1 MKRVLIGV
9 IVVGLI
15 LSWSATSFANGS
27 AAEESKGE
35 SVPSVKPRTGELKS
49 PGFATLLS
57 VLVPGL
63 GQVYNNDLTKAL
75 VMLSAE
81 GICWIMIGNDIEEL
95 GFFGMGIGR
104 FISGVDAYYGALKK
118 NEGLSLTIDREKVLI
133 AVKKQF

>member
-9 IVVGLI
+9 VVVGLI
-15 LSWSATSFANGS
+15 FLWSGFSFANG
-27 AAEESKGE
+27 AAPKEVKGE
-35 SVPSVKPRTGELKS
+35 SVSQVKPRTGELKS

-63 GQVYNNDLTKAL
+63 GQVYNNDLAKAL
-75 VMLSAE
+75 VMFGAE

-95 GFFGMGIGR
+95 GLFGIGIGR

-118 NEGLSLTIDREKVLI
+118 NEGLSLNIDNEKVII
-133 AVKKQF
+133 AIKRQF